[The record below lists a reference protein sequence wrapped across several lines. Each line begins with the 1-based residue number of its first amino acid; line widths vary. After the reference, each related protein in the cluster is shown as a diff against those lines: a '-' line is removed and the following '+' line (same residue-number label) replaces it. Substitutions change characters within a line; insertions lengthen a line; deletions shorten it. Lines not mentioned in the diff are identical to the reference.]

1 MAETIISP
9 GVFSRE
15 SDQTVVSKAPFE
27 IGAAIVGPTVN
38 GAPFVP
44 TYVFSYSDYLS
55 KFGDVFQSGSNYY
68 EYFTSLAAREYFNN
82 GGRTLLVTR
91 VVSSSYAALSSS
103 MQSYASASIESL
115 ATSASSAAG
124 AFASRSLDLTG
135 AVTAFY
141 SASFNGTFITLS
153 GSSAQEIFTRVSSSI
168 NSINDLTAS
177 FSTPNLTVSSK
188 TKGFGGNF
196 YFIISGSTTLSFS
209 GGSGSLSLQL
219 ESLNWGD
226 VANNAGI
233 VQGNGTLLSGS
244 LRNVRWEIN
253 AVDYTNGTFTL
264 LVRRGDDTS
273 NQKNILESWTN
284 LSLDPMQ
291 PNFISRVIGDKKSY
305 FNVDSE
311 GNYFVNSIG
320 SYDVKSQYIRV
331 KSVPTLQV
339 NSLDN
344 NGAFLSALYSGS
356 LPLIGSGSLGGSFNN
371 GLPPQ
376 AFTSSLLNESI
387 TATNIQGIDVAA
399 YVTASNILRNKDEY
413 QFNILLAPGIT
424 LGSHTAAAQA
434 LINVCEDR
442 GDAIAIVDPSLYGT
456 SITNAKTAALN
467 SNSNYAAAYW
477 PWVQIF
483 STNLGRAVWVPSS
496 TVVAGAYAY
505 NDSVSAEWFA
515 PAGLNRGIIP
525 SVVTAERKIPQ
536 ADRDNL
542 YLANINPVA
551 TFPGQGTVIYGQ
563 KTLQKKSS
571 ALDRV
576 NVRRLLISLKRYIG
590 VVAANLVFEQN
601 TNATRNKFLAQVN
614 PYLDSIVQKQGIYAY
629 KVVMDDTNNTP
640 DVIDRNQLIG
650 SIQIQPTKTVEFV
663 VLTYNILPT
672 GVTFG

>member
-91 VVSSSYAALSSS
+91 VVSSSAITNYST
-103 MQSYASASIESL
+103 YASGNVPFSGSVA
-115 ATSASSAAG
+115 
-124 AFASRSLDLTG
+124 D
-135 AVTAFY
+135 AVS
-141 SASFNGTFITLS
+141 SASFIL
-153 GSSAQEIFTRVSSSI
+153 ESI
-168 NSINDLTAS
+168 NY
-177 FSTPNLTVSSK
+177 
-188 TKGFGGNF
+188 GN
-196 YFIISGSTTLSFS
+196 IWNN
-209 GGSGSLSLQL
+209 SGSLS
-219 ESLNWGD
+219 
-226 VANNAGI
+226 ANGAL
-233 VQGNGTLLSGS
+233 TSGS
-244 LRNVRWEIN
+244 AYNVRWEIN
-253 AVDYTNGTFTL
+253 AVDYTKGTFTL
-264 LVRRGDDTS
+264 LVRRGDDNT

-291 PNFISRVIGDKKSY
+291 PNFISRVIGDKKSFY
-305 FNVDSE
+305 TVDSD
-311 GNYFVNSIG
+311 GNPTVAFSG

-331 KSVPTLQV
+331 KSIPVLHV

-344 NGAFLSALYSGS
+344 NGAFLSSSFASTLPNITSGS
-356 LPLIGSGSLGGSFNN
+356 FSGGIADTLNQK
-371 GLPPQ
+371 LM
-376 AFTSSLLNESI
+376 NESI
-387 TATNIQGIDVAA
+387 TTTNIQGFDTSSYI
-399 YVTASNILRNKDEY
+399 TASALLRNKDEY
-413 QFNILLAPGIT
+413 QFNVLLAPGVT
-424 LGSHTAAAQA
+424 LGSHIATSQT

-456 SITNAKTAALN
+456 SITNVKAAVLN

-477 PWVQIF
+477 PWVQIN
-483 STNLGRAVWVPSS
+483 STNLGRAVWVPTS
-496 TVVAGAYAY
+496 TVIVGVYAY
-505 NDSVSAEWFA
+505 NDGVAAEWFA
-515 PAGLNRGIIP
+515 PAGLNRGGIP
-525 SVVTAERKIPQ
+525 SVITAERKLPQ

-551 TFPGQGTVIYGQ
+551 TFPGQGVVAYGQ

-590 VVAANLVFEQN
+590 TIAANLVFEQN
-601 TNATRNKFLAQVN
+601 TNATRNRFLAQVN
-614 PYLDSIVQKQGIYAY
+614 PYLDSIVQKQGLYAY

-640 DVIDRNQLIG
+640 DVIDRNQLVG
-650 SIQIQPTKTVEFV
+650 SIQLQPTKTAEFI

-672 GVTFG
+672 GVSFG